1 MSKFTTHTLET
12 APERA
17 RFKGPGLAARGYDVV
32 AYFTDGR
39 PTRGRTKFSTVYK
52 EATYR
57 FASTEHLQAFEK
69 NPDKYVPQFGGY
81 CAFGVSV
88 GAKIDG
94 DPRVWKFVN
103 GKLYLNVNED
113 IKKTWEKDIPGNIKK
128 ARKNWVEIERS
139 KPQPYNRR
147 NQNGRTT

>member
-12 APERA
+12 APVRA
-17 RFKGPGLAARGYDVV
+17 RFKGPGLAVRGYDVV

-39 PTRGRTKFSTVYK
+39 PTRGRAKFSTVYQ

-57 FASTEHLQAFEK
+57 FTSTEHLRAFEK

-113 IKKTWEKDIPGNIKK
+113 IKKTWGKDIPGNIKK